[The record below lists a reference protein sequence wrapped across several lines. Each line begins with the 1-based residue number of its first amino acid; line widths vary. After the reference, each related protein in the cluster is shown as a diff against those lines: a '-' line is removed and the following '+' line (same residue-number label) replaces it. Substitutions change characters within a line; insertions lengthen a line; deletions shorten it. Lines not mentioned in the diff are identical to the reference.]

1 MLRSRPALIWVALLL
16 VYTVISAVRYKDAR
30 QEARPYEPG
39 HIAKALA
46 AGHGFSYPTPQEW
59 FFLPHSGDTTEYRPT
74 AWQEPVWP
82 AVIAVAYRAVPDPER
97 ARDALIALHV
107 LLLIA
112 TAPALLLLA
121 RSLFGPKLGTAAGL
135 IAGTILVLLSDV
147 EAGVFESIK
156 SQYLIGLEVVLACW
170 MLVEARRRPTPARGA
185 TLGAFLGLTALTGSA
200 TVLMAPLAA
209 AALFKARKT
218 AAVLLCAWAA
228 VILPWSARN
237 YSTFGE
243 LVPIR
248 TGFGLILMSGNPIL
262 AQTLEPDKGGCPGFR
277 QPLFVARNAWDAV
290 SRAVLP
296 ENAKRLDSRPVQCG
310 ARDLHDRYFGM
321 NEAERDH
328 YWSAD
333 AWRFIGAE
341 PRLAAELALAKIGRF
356 FLLTGSFAALI
367 SIAAFVGLSLSAR
380 MASAVAVFIAS
391 VSQAVPYVL
400 SVPYSYRYRYPLDP
414 VLLLFGA
421 YAIVVL
427 ATRVRRASLP
437 VLETRW
443 PSPSKRV

>member
-1 MLRSRPALIWVALLL
+1 MLRSRPARVWVVLLL
-16 VYTVISAVRYKDAR
+16 VYTGISGVRYKDAR

-39 HIAKALA
+39 HIAEALA
-46 AGHGFSYPTPQEW
+46 AGHGFSYPAPQQW
-59 FFLPHSGDTTEYRPT
+59 FFLAHSGDTTEYRPT

-82 AVIAVAYRAVPDPER
+82 AIIAVAYRVVPDPER
-97 ARDALIALHV
+97 ARDALIALHA
-107 LLLIA
+107 LLLVA
-112 TAPALLLLA
+112 TAPALLLLG
-121 RSLFGPKLGTAAGL
+121 RSLFGPRVGTVAGL
-135 IAGTILVLLSDV
+135 IAGTVLVLLSDAQ
-147 EAGVFESIK
+147 AGVFESIK
-156 SQYLIGLEVVLACW
+156 SQYLLGLEVVLACW
-170 MLVEARRRPTPARGA
+170 MLVEARRQPTPARGA

-228 VILPWSARN
+228 VILPWSVRN

-277 QPLFVARNAWDAV
+277 RPLFIARNAWDAV
-290 SRAVLP
+290 SRAVIP
-296 ENAKRLDSRPVQCG
+296 ANARRLDSQPVQCG
-310 ARDLHDRYFGM
+310 ARDLRDRYFSM
-321 NEAERDH
+321 NEAERDR
-328 YWSAD
+328 YWSTD
-333 AWRFIGAE
+333 AWRFIEAE
-341 PRLAAELALAKIGRF
+341 PELATQLALAKIGRF
-356 FLLTGSFAALI
+356 FLLTGSLAGVITL
-367 SIAAFVGLSLSAR
+367 AAFAGLSLSAR
-380 MASAVAVFIAS
+380 VSSAVAVFIAS

-421 YAIVVL
+421 YAIAVL
-427 ATRVRRASLP
+427 ATRAGRVSL
-437 VLETRW
+437 TRLK
-443 PSPSKRV
+443 PAGSPSA

>member
-1 MLRSRPALIWVALLL
+1 MLRSRAALVWVAVLL
-16 VYTVISAVRYKDAR
+16 VFTGISGVRYKDAR

-39 HIAKALA
+39 HIAEALA
-46 AGHGFSYPTPQEW
+46 AGHGFSYPAPQEW
-59 FFLPHSGDTTEYRPT
+59 FFLPRSGDTTEYRPT

-82 AVIAVAYRAVPDPER
+82 AIIAVAYRVVPDPER
-97 ARDALIALHV
+97 ARDALIVLHA
-107 LLLIA
+107 LLLVA
-112 TAPALLLLA
+112 TAPALLLLG

-135 IAGTILVLLSDV
+135 IAGTVLVLLTNV
-147 EAGVFESIK
+147 QAGVFETIK
-156 SQYLIGLEVVLACW
+156 SQYLLGLEVVLACW

-209 AALFKARKT
+209 GALCKARKT

-262 AQTLEPDKGGCPGFR
+262 AQTLEPDKGGCSGFR
-277 QPLFVARNAWDAV
+277 QPLFVARSAWDAV
-290 SRAVLP
+290 SRAVMP

-310 ARDLHDRYFGM
+310 ARELRDRYFSM
-321 NEAERDH
+321 NEAERDR

-333 AWRFIGAE
+333 AWRFIEAE
-341 PRLAAELALAKIGRF
+341 PELAAELALAKLGRF
-356 FLLTGSFAALI
+356 FLLTGSLAAVITIGGFA
-367 SIAAFVGLSLSAR
+367 GLGLSAR
-380 MASAVAVFIAS
+380 LSSAVAVFVAS
-391 VSQAVPYVL
+391 LSQALPYVL

-421 YAIVVL
+421 YAIAVL
-427 ATRVRRASLP
+427 ATRAGRARL
-437 VLETRW
+437 LE
-443 PSPSKRV
+443 PKPAGSPGA